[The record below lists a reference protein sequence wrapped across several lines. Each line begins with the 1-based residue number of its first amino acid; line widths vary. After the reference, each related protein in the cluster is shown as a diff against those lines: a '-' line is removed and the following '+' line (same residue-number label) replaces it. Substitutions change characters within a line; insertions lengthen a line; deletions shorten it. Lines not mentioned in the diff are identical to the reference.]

1 MPIQVTAA
9 IIVRNGKILVARRKP
24 GSKLEGYWEFPG
36 GKLDP
41 NETPEACLKREI
53 HEELGIRDLVIERH
67 FITTLH
73 SYSFAE
79 IELIVYLCKSESLP
93 SHSDARDI
101 AHDALEWASLNELDH
116 YQWAPADVP
125 AVQKLIQ
132 EGLTY

>member
-9 IIVRNGKILVARRKP
+9 IIVRDSKILVARRKP
-24 GSKLEGYWEFPG
+24 GSKLEGHWEFPG

-53 HEELGIRDLVIERH
+53 EEELGIRDLVIERH

-73 SYSFAE
+73 NYSFGE
-79 IELIVYLCKSESLP
+79 IELMVYLCKSSSLP
-93 SHSDARDI
+93 NWSEARDA
-101 AHDALEWASLNELDH
+101 AHDALEWAGLSELNR

-132 EGLTY
+132 EGLA